1 MVQRCLIVSDCV
13 VGAWGLSGLGSII
26 VQMLGRQPY
35 FSSLKVYLYLVP
47 WIPEGYQQI
56 VDPGRACDASEVLDL
71 RAVRATSIATAS
83 GYSLGRQ

>member
-47 WIPEGYQQI
+47 WIPRG
-56 VDPGRACDASEVLDL
+56 
-71 RAVRATSIATAS
+71 AVS
-83 GYSLGRQ
+83 GIPCVRRVEIQTPMLNRSG